1 MAYGPLNAR
10 SELVWPRNWV
20 DAFVSEST
28 RRFHTASAASNIPAL
43 RPTRGSGIG
52 APGSY
57 TLPWEEHVVWAHAEI
72 PTKQS
77 TAAHRRAAQRST
89 DGGRT
94 APRPRE
100 RP

>member
-20 DAFVSEST
+20 DGFVSEST

-57 TLPWEEHVVWAHAEI
+57 TLPLEEYVVWAHAEI

-77 TAAHRRAAQRST
+77 TAAHRRAAPPRTNRSREARPP
-89 DGGRT
+89 RT
-94 APRPRE
+94 RA
-100 RP
+100 